1 MEHARTWMAEGH
13 DVTVVTCAPNSPH
26 GKIFPGYRNRLYQ
39 VEQME
44 GVEVIRLWSYM
55 TPNEGLLKRTL
66 DYMSF
71 MFSATAMCWR
81 FPRFDVVLASSPT
94 FFTAVAGFA
103 ISALRRRPWLF
114 EVRDLWPASIRAVGA
129 SDSRLLDWVEN
140 LELYLY
146 RKAHRIVTVTH
157 AIKRDLVARGISG
170 DKIDVVTNA
179 VDPQQ
184 FNESRVTFDARPAI
198 GIDGDHCLAGYI
210 GTTGMAHGLE
220 TILEAAERCRDVER
234 IRFLI
239 MGDGAKRRDL
249 ERDARARGLDNL
261 IFKDPVPHDQIPS
274 YLDAM
279 DLAVVHLRA
288 DPVFRTAIPSKTFE
302 FMAMGVPILMG
313 VEGET
318 AEIVESTG
326 CGVCVPSGDAE
337 AMAREVRRLSRDPDA
352 LRTMARLG
360 KVAAAERY
368 SRAVQAGLE
377 LESLEAAVR
386 RYRD

>member
-1 MEHARTWMAEGH
+1 
-13 DVTVVTCAPNSPH
+13 
-26 GKIFPGYRNRLYQ
+26 
-39 VEQME
+39 
-44 GVEVIRLWSYM
+44 
-55 TPNEGLLKRTL
+55 
-66 DYMSF
+66 
-71 MFSATAMCWR
+71 
-81 FPRFDVVLASSPT
+81 
-94 FFTAVAGFA
+94 
-103 ISALRRRPWLF
+103 
-114 EVRDLWPASIRAVGA
+114 
-129 SDSRLLDWVEN
+129 
-140 LELYLY
+140 
-146 RKAHRIVTVTH
+146 
-157 AIKRDLVARGISG
+157 
-170 DKIDVVTNA
+170 
-179 VDPQQ
+179 
-184 FNESRVTFDARPAI
+184 
-198 GIDGDHCLAGYI
+198 
-210 GTTGMAHGLE
+210 MAHGLE
-220 TILEAAERCRDVER
+220 TIVEAAERCRDVER

-326 CGVCVPSGDAE
+326 CGVCVPSGDAD
-337 AMAREVRRLSRDPDA
+337 AMAREVRRLSRDRDA
-352 LRTMARLG
+352 LQTMARLG

-368 SRAVQAGLE
+368 SRTVQAGLE
-377 LESLEAAVR
+377 LESLEAAIR